1 LNRLPLPWLVV
12 TEFSPLIGSSR
23 RRAGGADRDDQS
35 GVRSTREPGVELAP
49 VDVRDASGT
58 PERGRRGPNGAELS
72 DPGRIGGIPKDS
84 RSRHP
89 RRDLFGRSFESR
101 SRKLKIHCRE
111 KRTSGLTVLS
121 D

>member
-1 LNRLPLPWLVV
+1 MTISP
-12 TEFSPLIGSSR
+12 EFDPHVSLGWSWR
-23 RRAGGADRDDQS
+23 RS
-35 GVRSTREPGVELAP
+35 MCV
-49 VDVRDASGT
+49 SGT

>member
-1 LNRLPLPWLVV
+1 
-12 TEFSPLIGSSR
+12 
-23 RRAGGADRDDQS
+23 
-35 GVRSTREPGVELAP
+35 VELAP